1 MILGIALGIALLTP
15 GIQAPQGAVKLYTD
29 SEIVAIRR
37 KFKASPKHGLLNF
50 VPNGKTKPLSTIF
63 KLIEIDPKRTGPPR
77 HTQLDF
83 VDYHIWQVSPS
94 YDLSIMVAVQSR
106 ADDGYGVR
114 LQKRESK

>member
-1 MILGIALGIALLTP
+1 MILGIALGFALLAP
-15 GIQAPQGAVKLYTD
+15 GVQAPQGAVKLYTD

-37 KFKASPKHGLLNF
+37 KFKASPKDGLLN
-50 VPNGKTKPLSTIF
+50 VVSSGRTKPLATIF
-63 KLIEIDPKRTGPPR
+63 KLIEIDPKRIGPPR
-77 HTQLDF
+77 HMQFDF

-94 YDLSIMVAVQSR
+94 YDLSIMAAIQSR